1 MILHS
6 GYPEFEVPETG
17 LPALVLGDLGAH
29 RGRTALVDAATG
41 RALTFGDVAHQ
52 VDRIAAALAERG
64 IGPGDVVAVFAPNS
78 PEYPVVFYGALAA
91 GAAVST
97 INVLYTSDEIAHQL
111 RDSAARALFTWT
123 DGLPRARQATAAP
136 GVHITEIVLIDGEP
150 RAGGGV
156 PASTG
161 TGAGPAITETTLQDY
176 LRTSGPAPAVTI
188 SGDDLAALPYSS
200 GTTGRPKGV
209 MLTHRNLVANMI
221 QSQLLGRVCDTT
233 VALAVLPLFHI
244 YGMTAIMNLALY
256 RRAKVVTMPR
266 FDLEAFLAAIQEHR
280 VDHLYLAPPLAL
292 ALAKHPL
299 VDSYDLSSVEMV
311 LSAAAPLSADLAEAV
326 QRRLGCTVL
335 QGYGLTESSPATHG
349 IPHDRPDIDR
359 GSVGV
364 LLPNVEARV
373 VDPATGADSGT
384 GASGELW
391 CRGPNI
397 MRGYLNNPQATAE
410 AVDNEGFLH
419 TGDLVTVTEDGVF
432 HVVDRLKE
440 LIKYNGYQVPPAE
453 LEAVLLAHPA
463 IADAAVIG
471 VDDENGQLPKA
482 FVVREPGSAHAELD
496 GKTVMDFVAERVAP
510 HKKVRAVEFVEA
522 IPKSSAGKV
531 LRRELRAR
539 EARPNLP
546 VQK

>member
-1 MILHS
+1 
-6 GYPEFEVPETG
+6 
-17 LPALVLGDLGAH
+17 
-29 RGRTALVDAATG
+29 
-41 RALTFGDVAHQ
+41 
-52 VDRIAAALAERG
+52 
-64 IGPGDVVAVFAPNS
+64 
-78 PEYPVVFYGALAA
+78 
-91 GAAVST
+91 
-97 INVLYTSDEIAHQL
+97 
-111 RDSAARALFTWT
+111 
-123 DGLPRARQATAAP
+123 
-136 GVHITEIVLIDGEP
+136 
-150 RAGGGV
+150 
-156 PASTG
+156 
-161 TGAGPAITETTLQDY
+161 
-176 LRTSGPAPAVTI
+176 
-188 SGDDLAALPYSS
+188 
-200 GTTGRPKGV
+200 
-209 MLTHRNLVANMI
+209 
-221 QSQLLGRVCDTT
+221 
-233 VALAVLPLFHI
+233 
-244 YGMTAIMNLALY
+244 
-256 RRAKVVTMPR
+256 
-266 FDLEAFLAAIQEHR
+266 

-471 VDDENGQLPKA
+471 VDDENGQELPKA